1 LLVLNGGFN
10 ELFAIHIPE
19 MFVWCQPLVGD

>member
-1 LLVLNGGFN
+1 MGVFN
-10 ELFAIHIPE
+10 ELFAILIPE

>member
-1 LLVLNGGFN
+1 MGVFN

-19 MFVWCQPLVGD
+19 LFVWCQPLVGD